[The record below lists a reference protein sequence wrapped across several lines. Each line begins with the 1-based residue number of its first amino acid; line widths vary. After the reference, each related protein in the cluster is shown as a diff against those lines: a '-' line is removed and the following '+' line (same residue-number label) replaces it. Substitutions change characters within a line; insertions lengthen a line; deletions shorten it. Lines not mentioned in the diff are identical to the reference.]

1 MGPSFFFLLS
11 TPSLYNSP
19 PTKAS
24 NLRPTPPLWEED
36 LHSGQRVLYN
46 PLRTNERHVD
56 PRSLYRTVRPQ
67 ALIFIEPFQHSFTFR
82 FLGNVDPRLG
92 SSTGNLQH
100 STGSSTGNLQHGSAR
115 RFVRVVVSSNRFQI
129 QWHGIRS
136 GGSGWVKNDGVPSAP
151 LRVLHRPPVPGPA
164 PQSGDPA
171 SPQFGLDR

>member
-1 MGPSFFFLLS
+1 MVAGSDLVAQDRTPFLLS
-11 TPSLYNSP
+11 IIYSLFLNSNNSP

-46 PLRTNERHVD
+46 PLGTNERHVD

-115 RFVRVVVSSNRFQI
+115 RFVRVVAGGFERRRRADRFTL
-129 QWHGIRS
+129 
-136 GGSGWVKNDGVPSAP
+136 DGAAP
-151 LRVLHRPPVPGPA
+151 P
-164 PQSGDPA
+164 
-171 SPQFGLDR
+171 